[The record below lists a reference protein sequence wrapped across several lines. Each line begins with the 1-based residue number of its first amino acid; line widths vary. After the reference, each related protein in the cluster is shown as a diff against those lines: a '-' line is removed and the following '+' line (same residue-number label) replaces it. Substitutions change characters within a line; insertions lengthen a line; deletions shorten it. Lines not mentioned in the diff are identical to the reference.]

1 MENNVEDTDSK
12 NRQSRKNVGMGKKLQ
27 VKLPL
32 IDNWKSLSNT
42 KTTKQLIWDV
52 IANGLEEAGF
62 TVRDYRSYLY
72 KFQQTG
78 SSASATQKKTKF
90 FDAIEKILGS
100 NNHSYK
106 PPYVGDSLSEIQN
119 PSKFR
124 DTEKKYF
131 TDTETEQETS
141 KKETGDSLP
150 QIQKPSKFRETE
162 KNDSSTNENEK
173 STKEMDGD
181 SNSRISDH
189 GIYCD
194 RLDEKSS
201 NDGITQQTVFA

>member
-32 IDNWKSLSNT
+32 IDNWKSLSDT

-52 IANGLEEAGF
+52 IANGLEEAGL
-62 TVRDYRSYLY
+62 TVR
-72 KFQQTG
+72 
-78 SSASATQKKTKF
+78 
-90 FDAIEKILGS
+90 GS
-100 NNHSYK
+100 NNHPYK
-106 PPYVGDSLSEIQN
+106 PPYVSDFLSEIKN

-124 DTEKKYF
+124 DTEKRTQKL
-131 TDTETEQETS
+131 S
-141 KKETGDSLP
+141 KKPRKKKRVILYPKYKSRASFEK
-150 QIQKPSKFRETE
+150 QKKMEFY
-162 KNDSSTNENEK
+162 NYLADSSTNENEK

-194 RLDEKSS
+194 SLDEKSS
-201 NDGITQQTVFA
+201 NDGITEPKKKK